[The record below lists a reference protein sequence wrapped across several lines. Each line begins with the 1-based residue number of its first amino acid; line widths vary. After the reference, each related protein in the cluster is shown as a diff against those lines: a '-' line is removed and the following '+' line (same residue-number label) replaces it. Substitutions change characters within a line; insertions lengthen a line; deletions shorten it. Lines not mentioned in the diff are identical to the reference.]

1 MKENLDKYF
10 GEELIDL
17 LVLYLGEEIVDYIRW
32 RVLKLSG
39 RDLKIMIDFRV
50 EDGKKILFIIE
61 SLIQENFLLYYFI
74 LLDLIILISVCVVR
88 CFNI

>member
-50 EDGKKILFIIE
+50 EDGRKILFIIE
-61 SLIQENFLLYYFI
+61 SLI
-74 LLDLIILISVCVVR
+74 
-88 CFNI
+88 